1 MTSSIREAARS
12 LARTPIFTGVS
23 ILSVGIGIGLATSVF
38 AVVHAVFF
46 TPPPYRDAGRL
57 VQIWQTERPGSH
69 QKSDYLLP
77 ERMQGWIRT
86 PMRYLTGVSGY
97 GLTLGVVLE
106 GAGGAQRVSAQPI
119 VGDWFGTLGT
129 PAALGRTLATG
140 DERPGAEPAAVVS
153 WDLWKNRLGGNA
165 DVLGRVLHTT
175 TGPYTV
181 VGVMPRS
188 FAAGDRIW
196 IPAAGLPTAKQPQ
209 VYLGFAR
216 LRPGATQGQARQ
228 EIEQRSAAQVASDS
242 ARWGGF
248 GATAVPVIG
257 TAAGGDRPTLWIL
270 AGVVAAVL
278 LIGLSNLTTL
288 FLVRAQERS
297 VTLAVRA
304 SLGASTWQLGRG
316 LFFEALLV
324 GAGGSILGIL
334 LAIWGSEAAASIV
347 STATPSLGLFS
358 VLAAV
363 GLGVLVTVV
372 VGVEPLRRL
381 HLLDV
386 RDLLQRRAA
395 GSTSTRGERRTRN
408 IMVAAQVAT
417 CVALL
422 AVLGLFGSTFRA
434 YRDIDPGYDAKR
446 LVRAVPDYEAAG
458 MEQPAQWALA
468 RRVAERL
475 RRDRSVGGVALWNK
489 FMGAWPPRPE
499 YEPVIEG
506 SDGKAARL
514 GSPYRID
521 PGFFRAMGIPVLA
534 GRAFTDADDA
544 NSPDVV
550 IVSKD
555 GADAWWPG
563 EDPLGHQIKFGRD
576 APWMTV
582 VGVVRPVSMIGQ
594 ASRGTVV
601 HLRSIHWVTV
611 ASVFVPA
618 RQWTGL
624 PPAWRETADCEECMG
639 VSVAVRASGDPTR
652 AAHALRGA
660 LATLSP
666 DLPLNFLGT
675 IYEQQMHSWVADRII
690 PPGRLVAAG
699 SVVGLLLALL
709 GIVGVVAD
717 GVTRRT
723 REIGVR
729 MALGARHA
737 QVLGAVARESL
748 LAGTAGLGC
757 GLLAVVLLRSLIV
770 KLFVDPQIRV
780 ITPSLLDP
788 GLILTTVGVVLA
800 AVLAAS
806 LLTARRALKVDPAEA
821 LRSE

>member
-1 MTSSIREAARS
+1 MTSVREAARS
-12 LARTPIFTGVS
+12 LARTPIFTIVS

-38 AVVHAVFF
+38 AVAHAIFF
-46 TPPPYRDAGRL
+46 APSPYPNPDRL
-57 VQIWQTERPGSH
+57 VQIWQTQRPGSH

-77 ERMQGWIRT
+77 ERMQEWIHT

-97 GLTLGVVLE
+97 GLTLGMVLE
-106 GAGGAQRVSAQPI
+106 GPGGAQRVSVQPI

-129 PAALGRTLATG
+129 PATLGRVLALE

-153 WDLWKNRLGGNA
+153 WDLWRNRLGGGS
-165 DVLGRVLHTT
+165 DVLGRVLRTT
-175 TGPYTV
+175 EATYTV

-196 IPAAGLPTAKQPQ
+196 IPAARLPAAKRPP

-216 LRPGATQGQARQ
+216 LRPGATQEQARR
-228 EIEQRSAAQVASDS
+228 EIEQRSAAQVAADS

-248 GATAVPVIG
+248 GATSVPM
-257 TAAGGDRPTLWIL
+257 TEAERGGNGPTLWIL

-297 VTLAVRA
+297 ATLAVRA
-304 SLGASTWQLGRG
+304 SLGARTWQLGRG

-324 GAGGSILGIL
+324 GVGGSILGIL
-334 LAIWGSEAAASIV
+334 LAVWGGAAAASIV
-347 STATPSLGLFS
+347 STATPSLGLPS

-363 GLGVLVTVV
+363 ALGVLVTVV

-381 HLLDV
+381 RLLDV

-395 GSTSTRGERRTRN
+395 GSASTRGERRTRN
-408 IMVAAQVAT
+408 AMVAAQVAT

-422 AVLGLFGSTFRA
+422 AVLGLFGAMFRA
-434 YRDIDPGYDAKR
+434 YRDIDPGYDAAR
-446 LVRAVPDYEAAG
+446 LVRAGPDYEAAG
-458 MEQPAQWALA
+458 MERTAQWTLA
-468 RRVAERL
+468 RRVAERV
-475 RRDRSVGGVALWNK
+475 RRDPSVSGVALWSK
-489 FMGAWPPRPE
+489 MTGAWPPRPE
-499 YEPVIEG
+499 HDPVIEG
-506 SDGKAARL
+506 SDGRAAKI

-544 NSPDVV
+544 DSPDVI

-555 GADAWWPG
+555 GADVWWPG
-563 EDPLGHQIKFGRD
+563 ENPLGHQIKFGRD

-594 ASRGTVV
+594 ASRSNVV
-601 HLRSIHWVTV
+601 HLRGLHWVTV

-618 RQWTGL
+618 RQWTEL
-624 PPAWRETADCEECMG
+624 PPAWRETADCDECVG
-639 VSVAVRASGDPTR
+639 VSIAVRASGDPAR
-652 AAHALRGA
+652 AGRALHGA
-660 LATLSP
+660 LATLAP
-666 DLPLNFLGT
+666 DLPLSFLET
-675 IYEQQMHSWVADRII
+675 IYDQQMHSWVADRII

-699 SVVGLLLALL
+699 SIVGLLLALL

-717 GVTRRT
+717 AVARRT

-748 LAGTAGLGC
+748 LAGAVGLGC
-757 GLLAVVLLRSLIV
+757 GLLAVVLLRGLIL
-770 KLFVDPQIRV
+770 KAFVDPQIRV

-788 GLILTTVGVVLA
+788 RLILTTVGVVLTV
-800 AVLAAS
+800 VLAAS
-806 LLTARRALKVDPAEA
+806 LLTARRALRVDPAEA
-821 LRSE
+821 LRSD